1 MTKYE
6 SIKNEL
12 NFLYEAKKILQKYDV
27 DTSSID
33 KRIASYERNL
43 KLFLWRD
50 KK

>member
-6 SIKNEL
+6 KIKKEL
-12 NFLYEAKKILQKYDV
+12 EYLYEAKKILQKYDIN
-27 DTSSID
+27 SKSID
-33 KRIASYERNL
+33 KRIDIYERNL